1 MKSQKPL
8 IIISGPSGSGE
19 DSIIEGLAK
28 RMPIERVI
36 TTTTRDKRHGERD
49 GHPYYFISKDAF
61 ERGIS
66 EGAFF
71 EYAQHY
77 NDQYYGVTFEE
88 IKRVEHSGKVGI
100 WKIDYKGVQKAK
112 ELMPDVLA
120 IFIYAPL
127 DVLEARLRKRDTVT
141 DAYIEERMAYTK
153 EWFMHTDIYDI
164 TVENVEGKL
173 IETIDQ
179 VEEIIRGAA
188 DQQSR

>member
-1 MKSQKPL
+1 MKQQKPL

-28 RMPIERVI
+28 RMPIDRVI

-61 ERGIS
+61 KRGIDS
-66 EGAFF
+66 NEFF

-77 NDQYYGVTFEE
+77 NDNYYGVTYEE
-88 IKRVEHSGKVGI
+88 IKRVQHSGKIGI

-112 ELMPDVLA
+112 ELMPNVLA
-120 IFIYAPL
+120 IFINAPL
-127 DVLEARLRKRDTVT
+127 DILEARLRKRDTVT

-153 EWFMHTDIYDI
+153 EWLNHTAIYDI
-164 TVENVEGKL
+164 TVENEEGKL

-179 VEEIIRGAA
+179 VEQIIRGAA
-188 DQQSR
+188 S

>member
-1 MKSQKPL
+1 MTVQKPL

-49 GHPYYFISKDAF
+49 GHPYYFMSKDAF
-61 ERGIS
+61 ERGIAA
-66 EGAFF
+66 GDFF

-112 ELMPDVLA
+112 ELVPGILA
-120 IFIYAPL
+120 IFINAPL
-127 DVLEARLRKRDTVT
+127 DILEARLRKRDTVT
-141 DAYIEERMAYTK
+141 DAYIAERMAYTR
-153 EWFMHTDIYDI
+153 EWLNHTDMYDI
-164 TVENVEGKL
+164 TVENEEGKL
-173 IETIDQ
+173 IETIDH
-179 VEEIIRGAA
+179 VEDIIRTLTEG
-188 DQQSR
+188 SS